1 MAEKVLIVGF
11 ASGPV
16 WGVPDPSWGKGQSFE
31 SSLTG
36 EKGELKDGAGRTVA
50 IAYYDNRKEL
60 SYTIK
65 ITGTPTTFTRGMK
78 LTIVEPV
85 TGDTVTARLEDAKL
99 VMSNTEFAE
108 YQLTMIAYD
117 NLADASFSATDLSTS
132 L

>member
-11 ASGPV
+11 ASGPI
-16 WGVPDPSWGKGQSFE
+16 WGVPDLSWGKGQSFE
-31 SSLTG
+31 SSMTG

-60 SYTIK
+60 SYTVK
-65 ITGTPTTFTRGMK
+65 ITGTPTDFKRGKK
-78 LTIVEPV
+78 LTVTDPV
-85 TGDTVTARLEDAKL
+85 TNETIAARLDDAKL

-108 YQLTMIAYD
+108 YQLTLVAYE
-117 NLADASFSATDLSTS
+117 NLADASFSASDLSAS